1 LRDLKGN
8 IILKRKFIFGFLLLS
23 ISLTFLIN
31 CKNNKAED
39 IEENKRT
46 FIPSAKDSVVKS
58 KMEIKDSLKDLS
70 DVFKLHYD
78 ATVIDTHNDFLYQV
92 FKRGADLGK
101 RDNFTQS
108 GLPRFFDGGVDIQV
122 FAVWIP
128 GSEEKHA
135 FSFAIEQT
143 ERLKNFEKE
152 YSDKFEIAY
161 CYDDV
166 INVLNKKKFCG
177 MMGIE
182 DGAAVLNDLENV
194 DKLYNAGIRYIGL
207 TWNKSN
213 RIGSSAR
220 DESEGRKNFGL
231 TEFGKE
237 VVKRMEHVGIL
248 VDVSHS
254 GEKTFWDVIENTK
267 NPIIASHSNCYA
279 LNPHYRNLKDNQIK
293 AIAERGGVIM
303 INFLDDFITENGK
316 DTRVAS
322 YYSKYKNAI
331 NKMYDEC
338 NGNMVE
344 FNLNRY
350 QFMKEN
356 LISGGTSLDDMID
369 HIDHIKALVGVDY
382 IGLGSDF
389 DGGIVPPNEIYD
401 ATCYPIISVRLFERG
416 YTGEE
421 IRKILGLNFL
431 RVLKQVCSKN

>member
-1 LRDLKGN
+1 LRLFKGN
-8 IILKRKFIFGFLLLS
+8 IKQKIKLGFGFLLLS
-23 ISLTFLIN
+23 ISFTFLVN
-31 CKNNKAED
+31 CKSNKAED
-39 IEENKRT
+39 FEEKPGVVLSSTNDANTKNKT
-46 FIPSAKDSVVKS
+46 
-58 KMEIKDSLKDLS
+58 ETNDSLKDLN

-78 ATVIDTHNDFLYQV
+78 AVVIDTHNDFLYQA

-108 GLPRFFDGGVDIQV
+108 GLPRFKDGGVDMQV
-122 FAVWIP
+122 FAIWIP

-135 FSFAIEQT
+135 FAFAIEQT

-152 YSDKFEIAY
+152 YNNNFEVAY
-161 CYDDV
+161 FYEDV

-182 DGAAVLNDLENV
+182 DGAAVLNDVDNV

-213 RIGSSAR
+213 RIGTSAR
-220 DESEGRKNFGL
+220 DESEGRKNAGL
-231 TEFGKE
+231 TEFGKQ
-237 VVKRMEHVGIL
+237 VVKRMDKIGML

-279 LNPHYRNLKDNQIK
+279 LNPHFRNLKDDQIK

-303 INFLDDFITENGK
+303 INFLDDFINEGGK
-316 DTRVAS
+316 NTRVAN
-322 YYSKYKNAI
+322 YYSRYKNEI
-331 NKMYDEC
+331 DKMYAES
-338 NGNMVE
+338 NGDMVAFNMK
-344 FNLNRY
+344 RY

-356 LISGGTSLDDMID
+356 PIKGGTSIDDMID
-369 HIDHIKALVGVDY
+369 HIDHIKSLVGVDY

-389 DGGIVPPNEIYD
+389 DGGIVPPNEVYD
-401 ATCYPIISVRLFERG
+401 ATCYPIISARLFERG

-421 IRKILGLNFL
+421 IRKILGMNFL
-431 RVLKQVCSKN
+431 RVLKNIWE

>member
-1 LRDLKGN
+1 MK
-8 IILKRKFIFGFLLLS
+8 IKFIFGFLVLS
-23 ISLTFLIN
+23 ISLTFLVN
-31 CKNNKAED
+31 CKSNRVEGV
-39 IEENKRT
+39 EEKDK
-46 FIPSAKDSVVKS
+46 IVSAKDSAS
-58 KMEIKDSLKDLS
+58 KIKTESKDSLKDLS

-108 GLPRFFDGGVDIQV
+108 GIPRFKDGGVDMQV
-122 FAVWIP
+122 FAIWIP
-128 GSEEKHA
+128 GSEEKRA
-135 FSFAIEQT
+135 FAFANEQIQ
-143 ERLKNFEKE
+143 RLKSYEKE
-152 YSDKFEIAY
+152 YSEDFKIAY
-161 CYDDV
+161 CYDDAV
-166 INVLNKKKFCG
+166 KILNDRKFCG

-182 DGAAVLNDLENV
+182 DGAAVLNDVENV
-194 DKLYNAGIRYIGL
+194 DKLYNDGVRYIGL

-213 RIGSSAR
+213 LIGSSAR
-220 DESEGRKNFGL
+220 DESEGRKKTGL
-231 TEFGKE
+231 TDFGKQ
-237 VVKRMEHVGIL
+237 VVKRMDQIGML

-254 GEKTFWDVIENTK
+254 GEKTFRDVIENTK

-279 LNPHYRNLKDNQIK
+279 LDPHYRNLKDDQIK

-303 INFLDDFITENGK
+303 INFLDDFINDGGK
-316 DTRVAS
+316 NTRVAN
-322 YYSKYKNAI
+322 YYSRYKSEI
-331 NKMYDEC
+331 NKMFDES
-338 NGNMVE
+338 NGDMIT
-344 FNLNRY
+344 FNLKRY

-356 LISGGTSLDDMID
+356 PIKGGTSLDDMID

-389 DGGIVPPNEIYD
+389 DGGIIPPNEIYD
-401 ATCYPIISVRLFERG
+401 ATCYPIISARLFERG

>member
-1 LRDLKGN
+1 MK
-8 IILKRKFIFGFLLLS
+8 IKFFFGFLVLS
-23 ISLTFLIN
+23 ISLTFLVN
-31 CKNNKAED
+31 CKSNRVEGF
-39 IEENKRT
+39 EEKDK
-46 FIPSAKDSVVKS
+46 IVSAKDSAAKIKTES
-58 KMEIKDSLKDLS
+58 KDSLKDLS

-108 GLPRFFDGGVDIQV
+108 GLPRFMDGGVDMQV
-122 FAVWIP
+122 FAIWIP
-128 GSEEKHA
+128 GSEEKRA
-135 FSFAIEQT
+135 FAFANEQIQ
-143 ERLKNFEKE
+143 RLKSFEKE
-152 YSDKFEIAY
+152 YSEDFKIAY
-161 CYDDV
+161 CYDDAV
-166 INVLNKKKFCG
+166 KILNDKKFCG

-182 DGAAVLNDLENV
+182 DGAAVLNDVENV
-194 DKLYNAGIRYIGL
+194 DKLYNDGVRYIGL

-213 RIGSSAR
+213 LIGSSAR
-220 DESEGRKNFGL
+220 DESEGRKKAGL
-231 TEFGKE
+231 TGFGKQ
-237 VVKRMEHVGIL
+237 VVKRMDEIGML

-279 LNPHYRNLKDNQIK
+279 LDPHYRNLKDDQIK

-303 INFLDDFITENGK
+303 INFLDDFINEGGK
-316 DTRVAS
+316 NTRVAN
-322 YYSKYKNAI
+322 YYSRYKSEI
-331 NKMYDEC
+331 DRMYDESS
-338 NGNMVE
+338 GDMIA
-344 FNLNRY
+344 FNLKRY

-356 LISGGTSLDDMID
+356 PIKGGTSLDDMID
-369 HIDHIKALVGVDY
+369 HIDHLKALVGVDF

-389 DGGIVPPNEIYD
+389 DGGIIPPNEIYD
-401 ATCYPIISVRLFERG
+401 ATCYPVISARLFERG

>member
-1 LRDLKGN
+1 MK
-8 IILKRKFIFGFLLLS
+8 IKFIFGFLLLS
-23 ISLTFLIN
+23 FSLNFLLN
-31 CKNNKAED
+31 CKSNKVEGV
-39 IEENKRT
+39 EEKKLNVST
-46 FIPSAKDSVVKS
+46 IDTISKS
-58 KMEIKDSLKDLS
+58 KTENKDSLKDLN

-108 GLPRFFDGGVDIQV
+108 GLPRFKDGGVCMQV

-128 GSEEKHA
+128 GSEERRA
-135 FSFAIEQT
+135 FAFAIEQT

-152 YSDKFEIAY
+152 YSDIFEIAN
-161 CYDDV
+161 CYEDAV
-166 INVLNKKKFCG
+166 SIISKKKFCG

-182 DGAAVLNDLENV
+182 DGAAVLNDIDNV
-194 DKLYNAGIRYIGL
+194 DKLYSAGIRYIGL

-213 RIGSSAR
+213 RIGTSAR
-220 DESEGRKNFGL
+220 DESEGRKNAGL
-231 TEFGKE
+231 TEFGKQ
-237 VVKRMEHVGIL
+237 VVKRMDDVGML

-279 LNPHYRNLKDNQIK
+279 LNPHFRNLKDDQIK
-293 AIAERGGVIM
+293 AIADRDGVIM
-303 INFLDDFITENGK
+303 VNFLDDFINEGGK
-316 DTRVAS
+316 NTRVAN
-322 YYSKYKNAI
+322 YYAKYKSAI
-331 NKMYDEC
+331 DKMYDES
-338 NGNMVE
+338 NGDMIA
-344 FNLNRY
+344 FNLKRY
-350 QFMKEN
+350 QFMKDN
-356 LISGGTSLDDMID
+356 PIKGGTSLDDMID

-401 ATCYPIISVRLFERG
+401 ATCYPIISARLFERG

-431 RVLKQVCSKN
+431 RVLKKVCSKK

>member
-1 LRDLKGN
+1 MK
-8 IILKRKFIFGFLLLS
+8 IKFVFGFLILS
-23 ISLTFLIN
+23 ISLTFLVN
-31 CKNNKAED
+31 CKSNKVEGF
-39 IEENKRT
+39 EEKDK
-46 FIPSAKDSVVKS
+46 IISAKDSAS
-58 KMEIKDSLKDLS
+58 KIKTESKDSLKDLS

-108 GLPRFFDGGVDIQV
+108 GLPRFKDGGVDMQV
-122 FAVWIP
+122 FAIWIP
-128 GSEEKHA
+128 GSEEKRA
-135 FSFAIEQT
+135 FAFANEQIQ
-143 ERLKNFEKE
+143 RLKSFEKDYPE
-152 YSDKFEIAY
+152 DFKIAY

-166 INVLNKKKFCG
+166 VKILNDKKFCG

-182 DGAAVLNDLENV
+182 DGTAVLDDVENV
-194 DKLYNAGIRYIGL
+194 DKLYNDGVRYIGL

-213 RIGSSAR
+213 LIGSSAR
-220 DESEGRKNFGL
+220 DESEGRKKAGL
-231 TEFGKE
+231 TAFGKQ
-237 VVKRMEHVGIL
+237 VVKRMDQIGML

-279 LNPHYRNLKDNQIK
+279 LDPHYRNLKDDQIK

-303 INFLDDFITENGK
+303 INFLDDFINDGGK
-316 DTRVAS
+316 NIRVAN
-322 YYSKYKNAI
+322 YYSRYKSEI
-331 NKMYDEC
+331 NKMYDES
-338 NGNMVE
+338 NGDMIA
-344 FNLNRY
+344 FNLKRY

-356 LISGGTSLDDMID
+356 PIKGGTSLDDMID
-369 HIDHIKALVGVDY
+369 HIDHIKTLVGIDY

-401 ATCYPIISVRLFERG
+401 ATCYPVISARLFERG
-416 YTGEE
+416 YSGEE